1 MTPLRNVSIRIKL
14 ALFAGSIVG
23 LVVMGQSFQ
32 ALVHEAVGIQEEI
45 ALETRLVLV
54 TLASGVGNLWTEE
67 KVPDLEPF
75 AGRFKG
81 KLEVRSLALLSP
93 EGEVLTH
100 YGDLP
105 TPQQIRMVT
114 RLRLRAVPQ
123 TLWALGTEP
132 LELVIATPILGE
144 DRTRGYLMCG
154 VRSDEAAQ
162 RLGGIVT
169 KFLVEAFWW
178 MSIAAGLTLWATH
191 LLIRPLV
198 RLADDLLH
206 IGSGSYR
213 LPPEGRADGEVG
225 FVQDRLVELS
235 DMLAGERAQVLELTG
250 KLHHQI
256 TVISAGLE
264 ARAAEL
270 SAVLDSVRDAVLVV
284 REDGHVVRVNEPA
297 REFFGDTASA
307 PLWDRVV
314 DSDALQ
320 RTIEHACATQ
330 SSALLHTDVYVG
342 AGDSVRPARVRV
354 APLQSETHEL
364 GALVVVAEDLS
375 ESRKLTEHMMR
386 SERLSS
392 MATLTAGIAHQ
403 LGNHLN
409 AIKGYAALLS
419 RQLQHGDPGTISDLS
434 AIAREVR
441 AAGALLERTQELT
454 RTRNPTR
461 LEFTL
466 DELVDSVREMAAF
479 AATNHRVEISVEVA
493 DKGISLHGDPGLLG
507 EAIFNL
513 VMNGI
518 QAMPNGGKLRIRAW
532 KSGRCGIISIEDEGE
547 GISEEAH
554 GHIFDPFFTTKPSG
568 EGTGL
573 GLAIAAH
580 IVELHGGEITVTSEI
595 GSGSIFKVLLPLHDG
610 NTTDPSTPAASTTRR
625 RRRNRG

>member
-1 MTPLRNVSIRIKL
+1 MTPLRSLSIRIKL
-14 ALFAGSIVG
+14 AVLAGSIVG

-32 ALVHEAVGIQEEI
+32 ALVHEAVRIQEEI

-54 TLASGVGNLWTEE
+54 SLAGGVGNLWADD

-75 AGRFKG
+75 AERFAS
-81 KLEVRSLALLSP
+81 KLDVRSLALLSA
-93 EGEVLTH
+93 EGDVLAHHGT
-100 YGDLP
+100 LP
-105 TPQQIRMVT
+105 TSDQIRMVT
-114 RLRLRAVPQ
+114 RLRLRTVPQ

-132 LELVIATPILGE
+132 LELVIATPILGG
-144 DRTRGYLMCG
+144 DRARGYLMCS
-154 VRSDEAAQ
+154 VRSGEAAT
-162 RLGGIVT
+162 RLREILT
-169 KFLVEAFWW
+169 KFLVEAFLWV
-178 MSIAAGLTLWATH
+178 SIGAGLTLWATH
-191 LLIRPLV
+191 RLIRPLV

-206 IGSGSYR
+206 IGRGSYH
-213 LPPEGRADGEVG
+213 LPPEGRAEGEVG

-235 DMLAGERAQVLELTG
+235 NMLAGERAQVLELTG

-284 REDGHVVRVNEPA
+284 REDGYVVRVNEPA
-297 REFFGDTASA
+297 REFFGDTTNV
-307 PLWDRVV
+307 PLWERVV

-320 RTIEHACATQ
+320 RTIQHACATQ
-330 SSALLHTDVYVG
+330 SPALLHTEVYAEG
-342 AGDSVRPARVRV
+342 EAPIRPVRVRV
-354 APLQSETHEL
+354 APLQSETHDL
-364 GALVVVAEDLS
+364 DALVVVAEDLS

-392 MATLTAGIAHQ
+392 MATLTAGMAHQ

-419 RQLQHGDPGTISDLS
+419 RQLQNGDPGVISDLS
-434 AIAREVR
+434 SIAREVR
-441 AAGALLERTQELT
+441 AAGSLLERTQELT

-466 DELVDSVREMAAF
+466 DELVQGVREMAAF
-479 AATNHRVEISVEVA
+479 AATSRAVEIFVEIA

-507 EAIFNL
+507 EALFNL

-518 QAMPNGGKLRIRAW
+518 QAMPNGGKLRLRAW
-532 KSGRCGIISIEDEGE
+532 KSGSFGVISIEDEGV
-547 GISEEAH
+547 GIPEEAY
-554 GHIFDPFFTTKPSG
+554 GHIFDPFFTTKPAG

-573 GLAIAAH
+573 GLAIAEH
-580 IVELHGGEITVTSEI
+580 IVELHGGEITVTSEK
-595 GSGSIFKVLLPLHDG
+595 GSGSIFRVVLPLHNDIG
-610 NTTDPSTPAASTTRR
+610 TDSTELAASAVQR
-625 RRRNRG
+625 RRRNHE